1 MSASSLRQ
9 PLVQA
14 LVVFTFTSG
23 LIDAASFL
31 GLGHVFVA
39 NMTGNVVLLGLGVA
53 GTRGLT
59 VIGPLVSL
67 AAFFFGSVLG
77 GRIAAARPEGG
88 WRVPRAA
95 LVEVGL
101 LALAALLA
109 LVLDVRPTHFTG
121 HLLVAML
128 AFALGLR
135 NAAVRSTHVAD
146 LTTTV
151 VTMTLTALAA
161 DSPLAGGDGT
171 GSARRTAA
179 IVAMALGALAGALL
193 LRIDLAAALALS
205 ALLAVL
211 SWLAFR
217 PAAQVYLDGWKK
229 Q

>member
-1 MSASSLRQ
+1 MSEGSLRH

-14 LVVFTFTSG
+14 LVVFTFTTG

-39 NMTGNVVLLGLGVA
+39 NMTGNVVLLGLGIA

-59 VIGPLVSL
+59 VIGPLL
-67 AAFFFGSVLG
+67 ALIAFFLGSVLG
-77 GRIAAARPEGG
+77 GRIAAARPPGG

-95 LVEVGL
+95 IVEVGL
-101 LALAALLA
+101 LALAAVLA
-109 LVLDVRPTHFTG
+109 LVLQIRPTGFSG
-121 HLLVAML
+121 HLLIAML

-161 DSPLAGGDGT
+161 DSQLGGGSGDGN
-171 GSARRTAA
+171 ARRTAA
-179 IVAMALGALAGALL
+179 IVAMTLGALAGALL
-193 LRIDLAAALALS
+193 LRVGLAAVLALS

-211 SWLAFR
+211 SWLVFR
-217 PAAQVYLDGWKK
+217 AAARPPRDRA
-229 Q
+229 

>member
-1 MSASSLRQ
+1 MSEGSLRQ
-9 PLVQA
+9 PAVQA

-39 NMTGNVVLLGLGVA
+39 NMTGNVVLLGLGMA
-53 GTRGLT
+53 GTTGLT
-59 VIGPLVSL
+59 VVGPLVSL
-67 AAFFFGSVLG
+67 LAFFLGSVAG
-77 GRIAAARPEGG
+77 GRIAAARPAGG
-88 WRVPRAA
+88 WRVPRSALAEVA
-95 LVEVGL
+95 LVAV
-101 LALAALLA
+101 ATLLA
-109 LVLDVRPTHFTG
+109 LVVEIRPQHFSG
-121 HLLVAML
+121 NLVVAML

-135 NAAVRSTHVAD
+135 NAAVRSAHVAD

-161 DSPLAGGDGT
+161 DSPLAGGDGA

-193 LRIDLAAALALS
+193 LKIDLAAALACA

-211 SWLAFR
+211 SWFAFR
-217 PAAQVYLDGWKK
+217 AVAHSPR
-229 Q
+229 